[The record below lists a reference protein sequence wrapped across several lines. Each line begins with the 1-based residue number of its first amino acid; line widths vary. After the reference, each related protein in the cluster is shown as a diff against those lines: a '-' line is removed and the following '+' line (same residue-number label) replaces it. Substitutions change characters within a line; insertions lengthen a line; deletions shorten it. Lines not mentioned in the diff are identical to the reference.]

1 MIQQN
6 FDLCKFLARNNPSL
20 ITLLSENGKDINI
33 VEDHAKIPNVEFVK
47 HHHASLMKNRNAEV
61 LSTADKRWDEQS
73 RQRQQQERSSSS
85 SSMQE
90 ERQSRNAIK
99 ARRANRRKTY
109 PAVDRRW
116 DNSSS
121 HSSPS
126 TSTNSSTTSA
136 SEGLVCPI
144 RR

>member
-20 ITLLSENGKDINI
+20 ITLLSENGKDINT

-47 HHHASLMKNRNAEV
+47 QHHASLMKNRNAEV

-73 RQRQQQERSSSS
+73 RQRQQQERSTSSS
-85 SSMQE
+85 SIQE
-90 ERQSRNAIK
+90 ERRSR
-99 ARRANRRKTY
+99 RTNRRKTY
-109 PAVDRRW
+109 PVVDRRW

-126 TSTNSSTTSA
+126 TSSSSTSSG
-136 SEGLVCPI
+136 SESLVCPI